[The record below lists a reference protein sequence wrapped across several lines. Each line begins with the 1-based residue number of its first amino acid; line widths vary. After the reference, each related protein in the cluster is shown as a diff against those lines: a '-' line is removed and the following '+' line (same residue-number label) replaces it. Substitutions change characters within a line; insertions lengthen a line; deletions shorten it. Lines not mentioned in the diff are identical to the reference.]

1 MQIPGLKYEGPIYR
15 PPSEATSV
23 LIQATVGCPWNR
35 CTFCMVYKK
44 GPKFRTRPVD
54 EIKSEITI
62 SAAFLGDRVRTLFF
76 PSGNTIA
83 MPTQDLAEICQFAR
97 ESFPNLERITVYGS
111 ARFILKKGLDDMKK
125 IAEAGLSRIHL
136 GLESGDDIVLER
148 VKKGSTA
155 AEQVEAGRITLEAG
169 IELSEYV
176 VLGLGGKERTK
187 EHITETTEVL
197 NQINPDFIRVRT
209 FLPKVNTPI
218 LKEIESGAFE
228 VLSPHEVLKEIRA
241 LIESLYVTS
250 QVTSDHYTN
259 YVAAGGKLPEDREKI
274 LATIDE
280 ALNRPESSFRPQ
292 YIGTE

>member
-83 MPTQDLAEICQFAR
+83 MPTHDLAEICQFAR